1 MTDDQFKSIFGL
13 SQKEKEDLV
22 KAVSQDVTVGIEES
36 QDDTDDELYDYE
48 THGPRD
54 LDQQLFDN
62 EMFQNDTDG
71 EF

>member
-1 MTDDQFKSIFGL
+1 MTDEQFKAIFGL
-13 SQKEKEDLV
+13 SQTEKEDLV

-62 EMFQNDTDG
+62 EMYIDDTYG
-71 EF
+71 EY

>member
-1 MTDDQFKSIFGL
+1 MTDDQFKTIFGL

-22 KAVSQDVTVGIEES
+22 QAVSQDVTVGIEES

-48 THGPRD
+48 TKG
-54 LDQQLFDN
+54 QELFDN
-62 EMFQNDTDG
+62 EMYLDDTDG

>member
-1 MTDDQFKSIFGL
+1 MTDDQFKKIFGL

-22 KAVSQDVTVGIEES
+22 QAVSQDVTVGIEES

-48 THGPRD
+48 TKG
-54 LDQQLFDN
+54 QELFDN
-62 EMFQNDTDG
+62 EMYLDDTDG